1 MPRTKIDFHQSRQ
14 AAAEALSSLRGIGLN
29 SGDVGS
35 AWLADTAADGT
46 SNDAPTTATSRVIR
60 VSDVGEVR
68 FSGWLAEVAL
78 EALDDQQAAPLS
90 AIFDDLTLEPAEL
103 VRLRDTLAAGGGIV
117 GVRARDNFSPE
128 PD

>member
-1 MPRTKIDFHQSRQ
+1 MPRTKIDFHQSRR
-14 AAAEALSSLRGIGLN
+14 AAAEALSSLREIGLN